1 MGKLNVKVGDNVALC
16 NFSPGVGRTARLAKV
31 IKVTPTGR
39 IQVDKCPNI
48 YYNAFGQPMGNHQSV
63 GWHEWLEELTPEVFT
78 RIKEQQAINTCLFKM
93 HSTKQVSY
101 EQAVKILGILGVK
114 EYEAIN
120 NG

>member
-16 NFSPGVGRTARLAKV
+16 SFSPGVGNTARLAKV

-39 IQVDKCPNI
+39 IQIDKSPCT
-48 YYNAFGQPMGNHQSV
+48 YYNALGQPIGKNKPV
-63 GWHEWLEELTPEVFT
+63 GWHEWLKELTPDVSKE
-78 RIKEQQAINTCLFKM
+78 IKERQAINTCLFKM

-101 EQAVKILGILGVK
+101 EQAVKILGILGGK
-114 EYEAIN
+114 ECEQIN